1 MLIVRRN
8 IFLTGAVMAVTFFA
22 VLILMFLPLLG
33 GLNAFEAA
41 DRLFNSMAKG
51 SSNYFED
58 LRREA
63 GEHRGTDS
71 QVDIELKEGNLAG
84 EASAMLSRAG
94 LTVDGEGAK
103 LKVSG
108 DLSRLAGAIVDDSE
122 AMFYNKGEEIAAK
135 YGYPAREALFVWW
148 NILKEMQ
155 KALESKGRFEAAA
168 FLHDVSAKGLEV
180 AYNFYGIE
188 PKEASKNAA
197 ILAGSLLFYV
207 FYTLWW
213 GYAILCL
220 FDGVGMEMKAGS
232 RKEV

>member
-1 MLIVRRN
+1 LIMRKGR
-8 IFLTGAVMAVTFFA
+8 FLTGAVLAATFIA
-22 VLILMFLPLLG
+22 VLILMFMPLFG
-33 GLNAFEAA
+33 GLNAFEVA

-63 GEHRGTDS
+63 TERHGSDV
-71 QVDIELKEGNLAG
+71 QVDIDLKEGSLAVT
-84 EASAMLSRAG
+84 ARTLLSKAG
-94 LTVDGEGAK
+94 LGVDGDGTK

-108 DLSRLAGAIVDDSE
+108 DVSQLAGVIIDDSE
-122 AMFYNKGEEIAAK
+122 AVFYNKEPGTAAK
-135 YGYPAREALFVWW
+135 YGQPERETLFAWW

-155 KALESKGRFEAAA
+155 KALENKGKFQVAG
-168 FLHDVSAKGLEV
+168 FLHDVSTKSVEV

-188 PKEASKNAA
+188 PKEAGKNAG

-207 FYTLWW
+207 VYTLWW

-220 FDGVGMEMKAGS
+220 FDGVGMEMKAGA

>member
-1 MLIVRRN
+1 MLIMRRDR
-8 IFLTGAVMAVTFFA
+8 FLVGTVLAVTFLA

-51 SSNYFED
+51 SSNYFAD

-63 GEHRGTDS
+63 AEHPRPEPGV
-71 QVDIELKEGNLAG
+71 QIALKDGSLAG
-84 EASAMLSRAG
+84 ETRAMLSTAG
-94 LTVDGEGAK
+94 LTVAGDGAN

-108 DLSRLAGAIVDDSE
+108 DLSRLARVIIDDSE
-122 AMFYNKGEEIAAK
+122 AVYHEREKEVAAK
-135 YGYPAREALFVWW
+135 YGHPAREALFVWW

-155 KALESKGRFEAAA
+155 KAFEGRGSFEAAV
-168 FLHDVSAKGLEV
+168 FVQHVNTKGVEV

-188 PKEASKNAA
+188 PKEAGKNMT
-197 ILAGSLLFYV
+197 ILAGSLFFYV
-207 FYTLWW
+207 LYTLWW

-220 FDGVGMEMKAGS
+220 FDGVGMEMKAGA

>member
-8 IFLTGAVMAVTFFA
+8 IFMTGTVMAITFFV

-63 GEHRGTDS
+63 AEHPRTEPAV
-71 QVDIELKEGNLAG
+71 QIALKDGSLAG
-84 EASAMLSRAG
+84 EARTMLSAAG
-94 LTVDGEGAK
+94 LTAAGDGAM

-108 DLSRLAGAIVDDSE
+108 DLSRLARVIVDDSE
-122 AMFYNKGEEIAAK
+122 AVFYEREKEVAAK
-135 YGYPAREALFVWW
+135 YGHPARESLFVWW

-155 KALESKGRFEAAA
+155 KAFESRGSFEAAA
-168 FLHDVSAKGLEV
+168 FVQHVNAKGVEV

-188 PKEASKNAA
+188 SKQASRNMT
-197 ILAGSLLFYV
+197 ILAGSLLFYIL
-207 FYTLWW
+207 YTLWW
-213 GYAILCL
+213 GYAILWL
-220 FDGVGMEMKAGS
+220 FDGLGMEMKAGA